1 MSTAKIIIYVVL
13 CILAYFIGAINFA
26 IIIAKKGAK
35 VDIKQVGSGNP
46 GTMNVLRTVGKK
58 WGALTFACDAL
69 KGLIFGLVGRLAFNE
84 HGMALAF
91 GLGLCAIV
99 GHIFSVYTKFKGG
112 KGVATSIGFFM
123 SIIPIITSIVLAIL
137 IIWLF
142 YGKYGFVGSLTAIG
156 VLAVSSCIIY
166 RQSLA
171 VIIISLVIF
180 ALVVYAHRGN
190 IKRLATGKEN
200 TLQLAKKSHSTAN
213 QPKPSAKLE
222 DETTK
227 QNNTNS
233 DENSSNNTSEN
244 NQENTNNQVKE

>member
-35 VDIKQVGSGNP
+35 VDIKNVGSGNP
-46 GTMNVLRTVGKK
+46 GTMNVLRTIGKK

-69 KGLIFGLVGRLAFNE
+69 KGLTFGLVGRLAFNE
-84 HGMALAF
+84 YGMALAF

-99 GHIFSVYTKFKGG
+99 GHIFPVYTKFKGG

-123 SIIPIITSIVLAIL
+123 AIIPVITVVVLAIL

-142 YGKYGFVGSLTAIG
+142 YGKYGFIGSLTAIA

-166 RQSLA
+166 RQSVA
-171 VIIISLVIF
+171 VIIIALVIF
-180 ALVVYAHRGN
+180 GLVVFAHRSN
-190 IKRLATGKEN
+190 IKRLSTGKEN
-200 TLQLAKKSHSTAN
+200 TLQLAKKSDSQASE
-213 QPKPSAKLE
+213 KSKE
-222 DETTK
+222 DEVK
-227 QNNTNS
+227 EEMSNISANANT
-233 DENSSNNTSEN
+233 DENPSNDKEN
-244 NQENTNNQVKE
+244 K